1 MCKATNYWLFI
12 VDSDCD
18 QEEEEQHKNP
28 FEKKNQFGSLSNFF
42 MKLMFVHRQI
52 HNIIQTVFLDDFR
65 LKTVGCSRRIGR
77 RKKWQ
82 QFKTYTPTNIAKFI
96 KQQEA

>member
-1 MCKATNYWLFI
+1 
-12 VDSDCD
+12 
-18 QEEEEQHKNP
+18 
-28 FEKKNQFGSLSNFF
+28 
-42 MKLMFVHRQI
+42 MFVHIEI
-52 HNIIQTVFLDDFR
+52 HNIQTVFLDDFR